1 MNKLKKDALRRAVHA
16 ICGKNGLNL
25 SDDER
30 REIQLSV
37 TGVGSLADMNL
48 AQLDDVV
55 QHLRRLQQR
64 GAGAEDE
71 WRFVFRLT
79 PDRQP
84 HAKKIF
90 RIAERRGKLQKSPVP
105 VMRKAYIEGIASQMA
120 GAETRLEFCDAE
132 RLHKIVQALE
142 VYVKRHGG

>member
-1 MNKLKKDALRRAVHA
+1 MNKLKKDALRRTVHA

-37 TGVGSLADMNL
+37 TGVGSLADMSL

-64 GAGAEDE
+64 GAGAEHE
-71 WRFVFRLT
+71 WRFVFRLA

-84 HAKKIF
+84 HAQKIF
-90 RIAERRGKLQKSPVP
+90 RIAERLGKLQKSPVP
-105 VMRKAYIEGIASQMA
+105 VMSKAYIEGIASQMA

>member
-1 MNKLKKDALRRAVHA
+1 MNKLRKDALRRAVHA
-16 ICGKNGLNL
+16 ICGKNGLNI

-30 REIQLSV
+30 REIQLRV

-55 QHLRRLQQR
+55 QHLRRLQHQS
-64 GAGAEDE
+64 AGEDE
-71 WRFVFRLT
+71 WRFVFRLA

-84 HAKKIF
+84 YAKKIF
-90 RIAERRGKLQKSPVP
+90 RIAQRLGKMQKSPVP
-105 VMRKAYIEGIASQMA
+105 VMSKAYIEGIASQMA
-120 GAETRLEFCDAE
+120 GAETRLEFCDAS

-142 VYVKRHGG
+142 VYVNRHEG